1 MSVKKNGLER
11 TARIFNTQKYNIHDG
26 PGIRTLIFFKGC
38 PLRCKWCSNPEGL
51 KSDFQVMMKKNA
63 CISCGQCVD
72 VCPKQIHQIKDGKH
86 WVDRSKKCIGCRK
99 CEEVCMQR
107 AIEIVGEDKKISE
120 IIEIVKEDVDFYRMS
135 GGGLTVGGGEC
146 TNQAKSLKSLLE
158 SSKMNGIN
166 TAIETC
172 GYMTKESLD
181 LIRNYVDLFLFDIKQ
196 MDPVKHKYWT
206 GVNNEKILDNLRYL
220 LENGHKVRVRM
231 PILKGVNDSKE
242 EIKAVVDFLDDYKCF
257 NNFDGIDLL
266 PYHRYGVGKYDQ
278 LDMEYPMD
286 KEYETSNGEFSLAN
300 EELNKIQEWIDSEG
314 IGVNLVRH

>member
-1 MSVKKNGLER
+1 
-11 TARIFNTQKYNIHDG
+11 
-26 PGIRTLIFFKGC
+26 
-38 PLRCKWCSNPEGL
+38 
-51 KSDFQVMMKKNA
+51 
-63 CISCGQCVD
+63 
-72 VCPKQIHQIKDGKH
+72 
-86 WVDRSKKCIGCRK
+86 
-99 CEEVCMQR
+99 
-107 AIEIVGEDKKISE
+107 DKKISE
-120 IIEIVKEDVDFYRMS
+120 IMEIVKEDIDFYRMS

-172 GYMTKESLD
+172 GYMSKESLD

-242 EIKAVVDFLDDYKCF
+242 EIK
-257 NNFDGIDLL
+257 
-266 PYHRYGVGKYDQ
+266 
-278 LDMEYPMD
+278 
-286 KEYETSNGEFSLAN
+286 
-300 EELNKIQEWIDSEG
+300 
-314 IGVNLVRH
+314 